1 MLGMHRRHEHLN
13 VPVEIVR
20 TVVAISETGSLS
32 RAGERLGLSQPAVS
46 AQMKRIQNLLGGEL
60 FRKTPHGTAPTALG
74 KLVLNQ
80 ARRMLDANDQML
92 RLGGTAQGPQP
103 LRFGIST
110 LFIEEFLRHETAESL
125 AGIVMYTDHSL
136 GIAKGLADG
145 YVDVGCIL
153 ENSEAAAE
161 ISDLIVNAREE
172 PFAWVRSKDFV
183 LSPGAAIP
191 LLTWPGDDMMI
202 RALTKNGS
210 AYNIVFNSPD
220 YHATVTALQTGIG
233 LAALPRRLIPSP
245 LVEAK
250 EYYLPALAPVKT
262 LLCARRELEMPQA
275 KKLLDRL
282 TETLFTPTKTHAA

>member
-1 MLGMHRRHEHLN
+1 MN
-13 VPVEIVR
+13 VPIEIIR
-20 TVVAISETGSLS
+20 TVVAISEAGSLS
-32 RAGERLGLSQPAVS
+32 KAGERLGLTQPAVS
-46 AQMKRIQNLLGGEL
+46 AQMKRIQNLLGGDI
-60 FRKTPHGTAPTALG
+60 FRKTPHGTAPTSLG

-92 RLGGTAQGPQP
+92 RLGGSAEGPQP

-110 LFIEEFLRHETAESL
+110 LFVKEFLQHETAETL

-136 GIAKGLADG
+136 SIAKGLVDG

-161 ISDLIVNAREE
+161 TSDLIVNEREE

-183 LSPGAAIP
+183 LSPGAPIP

-210 AYNIVFNSPD
+210 TYKIVFNSPD
-220 YHATVTALQTGIG
+220 YHATMTALETGIG
-233 LAALPRRLIPSP
+233 LAALPRRSIPSP
-245 LVEAK
+245 LMQAK
-250 EYYLPALAPVKT
+250 EYYLPPLPPVRT
-262 LLCARRELEMPQA
+262 LLCARHELDNPQA
-275 KKLLDRL
+275 EKLLRRL
-282 TETLFTPTKTHAA
+282 TGSLFTSAKTGAA